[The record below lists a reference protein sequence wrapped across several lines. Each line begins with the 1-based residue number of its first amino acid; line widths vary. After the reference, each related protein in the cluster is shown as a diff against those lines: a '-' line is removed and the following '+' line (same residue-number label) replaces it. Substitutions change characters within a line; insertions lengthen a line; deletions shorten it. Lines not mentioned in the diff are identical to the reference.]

1 MIKPKQ
7 DRRSLN
13 LPTDVYEEL
22 SYLQAGV
29 RVFMREQKVEN
40 ILSKTAMTN
49 VLKALIKN
57 TSTKELA
64 KLLK

>member
-1 MIKPKQ
+1 MKIKQ
-7 DRRSLN
+7 DRRTLN

-22 SYLQAGV
+22 SYLQAAV
-29 RVFMREQKVEN
+29 RVFMREQKVEK

-57 TSTKELA
+57 TSAKELA